1 MKFSLKLVGAFRLGR
16 FAVKTLEYPEKT
28 RVETVVTDLGLC
40 RDLLG
45 IVLINGRHA
54 DEQSIL
60 REGDTLLLLPML
72 EGG

>member
-16 FAVKTLEYPEKT
+16 FAERTLDYPETTK
-28 RVETVVTDLGLC
+28 VEKVIADLDLP

-54 DEQSIL
+54 SEQSIL
-60 REGDTLLLLPML
+60 KEGDALLLLPML